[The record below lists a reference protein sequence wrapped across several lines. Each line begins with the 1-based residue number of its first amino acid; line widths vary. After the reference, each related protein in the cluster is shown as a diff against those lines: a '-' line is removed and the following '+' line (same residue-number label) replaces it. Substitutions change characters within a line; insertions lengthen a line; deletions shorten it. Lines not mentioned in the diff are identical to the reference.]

1 MSRSRANAS
10 QQEEAEGSLE
20 GNALI
25 ESAWR
30 AFQAAQRG
38 LLATSILDGEVV
50 SQGEPFPDWSELDDS
65 FLLPFSAAVLQIR
78 DYILGS
84 EELPEG
90 RIASFSAAAG
100 IGLAALRGG
109 LGFEAEQDSSTAQIA
124 FEAVARHITNALAW
138 DAEDHGELEGH
149 ETGWADW
156 ATQKKSQLQGVS

>member
-10 QQEEAEGSLE
+10 QQEEAEGGLE

-30 AFQAAQRG
+30 AFQAARG
-38 LLATSILDGEVV
+38 GL
-50 SQGEPFPDWSELDDS
+50 GEPVPDWSELDDS
-65 FLLPFSAAVLQIR
+65 FLLPFSTAILEIR

-90 RIASFSAAAG
+90 QVASFSAAAG
-100 IGLAALRGG
+100 RGLAVMRSALGID
-109 LGFEAEQDSSTAQIA
+109 EDVDSPTAHIA

-138 DAEDHGELEGH
+138 DAEDHGELDGH
-149 ETGWADW
+149 EAGWADW
-156 ATQKKSQLQGVS
+156 AAQKQSQLQGVS